1 MNKKM
6 TLLAGAISSVLSG
19 AAFADINDI
28 IISEY
33 VEGSASNKA
42 VEITNIGSAAHT
54 FDGTL
59 SLYYS
64 SYKNQI
70 KDKDGNNVLKG
81 KDGRTLQPGK
91 SIVVI
96 NGDAGAEMRAFIERL
111 GGKDVTVVAGTYDE
125 VKHSAM
131 NFNGDDAVWLGTSS
145 AEADIKDIFG
155 TYGYKGD
162 KLWDDRTMR
171 RKAGSTQAT
180 TYDESQWDKFAKD
193 EFGGLGDPTAVNNDP
208 ITPPENTPCAD
219 AAGSLSY
226 KTIGEVQGEG
236 YSSPLIESGYESA
249 DEYLVTG
256 VVSAVTTNL
265 VKGFFLYDNNAD
277 GNVKTSDGVFVQTK
291 GELSQDMVGQQICVR
306 AKVKEN
312 YGVTTLIP
320 TNDIWEVENASQVP
334 PTPVD
339 MVRIDSDD
347 ENFRSTLERLEGMP
361 VRLVK
366 DMDAAEDG
374 EQNMRVSRSFS
385 FDFDSFRNNMVLAY
399 KRPNPQ
405 PNQDHVAGSA
415 ESLAQKAENKDFRVY
430 VDTDAKAPNGQI
442 PYYPD
447 FFADPKKNYI
457 RINDSVVG
465 LEGVLHYS
473 YNEFRLIPTN
483 TVDSKAFI
491 HNTDRTKAPSIKET
505 NDAYSAADSFNIRIA
520 TQNVLNYFNSPYG
533 GSDNSF
539 GDNRGAESQL
549 DFDRQQAKIVEAIYG
564 LDADIVGL
572 MEIENNGF
580 GDFGAINE
588 LLAAIN
594 AKYYDEDYGDR
605 NKSNS
610 IHNRYV
616 FVGFDKNGDTIL
628 DDQDT
633 VGSDAITTGIIY
645 RPSKVSVI
653 SGQVIP
659 MPSQHAP
666 MIVDENGAPITDS
679 KGEIRESGDNYQ
691 RNTVAATFQVLNT
704 GKRLTVSVN
713 HLKSKGSTCYEDWK
727 GWETWE
733 KFDPSKDDV
742 KSDGDFQGSCENF
755 RVAAAYHLG
764 EEMAK
769 IEGDKV
775 VLGDMNSYAHEDPM
789 LVLTSNP
796 TGKTLTAAG
805 YTFIGK
811 LPQFGPE
818 GKVITK
824 TYGYI
829 NAVDRMMP
837 AGETAWS
844 YSYNDE
850 VGSLDHL
857 LISGSLDKRLID
869 AVDWHINAPESSLY
883 DYNSKYKG
891 GDTNEPNPF
900 YSQDP
905 YRSSDHDSAL
915 VTLGYKYG
923 EAGERL
929 VTIAT
934 KSGRADIGYAVPA
947 TAQKGDVATLSISP
961 VPADAP
967 ALPKVTLDKDGAQMV
982 MFDSAKLPVG
992 KYELT
997 MTLNNETSG
1006 VVNQKVTDVEF
1017 IKRDSSNVK
1026 PVHPEKDGSGGSFG
1040 FGALIAL
1047 LGLGLFRR
1055 RR

>member
-193 EFGGLGDPTAVNNDP
+193 DFGGLGDPTAVNNDP

-347 ENFRSTLERLEGMP
+347 ETS
-361 VRLVK
+361 VR
-366 DMDAAEDG
+366 
-374 EQNMRVSRSFS
+374 
-385 FDFDSFRNNMVLAY
+385 
-399 KRPNPQ
+399 
-405 PNQDHVAGSA
+405 HW
-415 ESLAQKAENKDFRVY
+415 
-430 VDTDAKAPNGQI
+430 
-442 PYYPD
+442 
-447 FFADPKKNYI
+447 
-457 RINDSVVG
+457 
-465 LEGVLHYS
+465 
-473 YNEFRLIPTN
+473 
-483 TVDSKAFI
+483 
-491 HNTDRTKAPSIKET
+491 
-505 NDAYSAADSFNIRIA
+505 
-520 TQNVLNYFNSPYG
+520 NV
-533 GSDNSF
+533 
-539 GDNRGAESQL
+539 
-549 DFDRQQAKIVEAIYG
+549 
-564 LDADIVGL
+564 
-572 MEIENNGF
+572 
-580 GDFGAINE
+580 
-588 LLAAIN
+588 
-594 AKYYDEDYGDR
+594 
-605 NKSNS
+605 
-610 IHNRYV
+610 
-616 FVGFDKNGDTIL
+616 
-628 DDQDT
+628 
-633 VGSDAITTGIIY
+633 
-645 RPSKVSVI
+645 
-653 SGQVIP
+653 
-659 MPSQHAP
+659 
-666 MIVDENGAPITDS
+666 
-679 KGEIRESGDNYQ
+679 
-691 RNTVAATFQVLNT
+691 
-704 GKRLTVSVN
+704 
-713 HLKSKGSTCYEDWK
+713 
-727 GWETWE
+727 
-733 KFDPSKDDV
+733 
-742 KSDGDFQGSCENF
+742 
-755 RVAAAYHLG
+755 
-764 EEMAK
+764 
-769 IEGDKV
+769 
-775 VLGDMNSYAHEDPM
+775 
-789 LVLTSNP
+789 
-796 TGKTLTAAG
+796 
-805 YTFIGK
+805 
-811 LPQFGPE
+811 
-818 GKVITK
+818 
-824 TYGYI
+824 
-829 NAVDRMMP
+829 
-837 AGETAWS
+837 
-844 YSYNDE
+844 
-850 VGSLDHL
+850 
-857 LISGSLDKRLID
+857 
-869 AVDWHINAPESSLY
+869 
-883 DYNSKYKG
+883 
-891 GDTNEPNPF
+891 
-900 YSQDP
+900 
-905 YRSSDHDSAL
+905 
-915 VTLGYKYG
+915 
-923 EAGERL
+923 
-929 VTIAT
+929 
-934 KSGRADIGYAVPA
+934 
-947 TAQKGDVATLSISP
+947 
-961 VPADAP
+961 
-967 ALPKVTLDKDGAQMV
+967 
-982 MFDSAKLPVG
+982 
-992 KYELT
+992 
-997 MTLNNETSG
+997 
-1006 VVNQKVTDVEF
+1006 
-1017 IKRDSSNVK
+1017 
-1026 PVHPEKDGSGGSFG
+1026 
-1040 FGALIAL
+1040 
-1047 LGLGLFRR
+1047 
-1055 RR
+1055 